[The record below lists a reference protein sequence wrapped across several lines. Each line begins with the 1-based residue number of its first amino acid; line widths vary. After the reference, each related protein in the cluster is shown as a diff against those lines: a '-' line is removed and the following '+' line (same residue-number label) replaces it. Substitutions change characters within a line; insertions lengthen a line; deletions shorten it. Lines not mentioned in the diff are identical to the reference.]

1 MGGNS
6 FRKNLKLVRT
16 WSMLDVLYNHI
27 MILATISKQFEE
39 RITLDSN
46 AATHSIFFR
55 QWKFIV
61 CSQWPMNKNVKL
73 VEIKLRRFE

>member
-1 MGGNS
+1 
-6 FRKNLKLVRT
+6 
-16 WSMLDVLYNHI
+16 MLDVLYNH

-39 RITLDSN
+39 RITLGSN
-46 AATHSIFFR
+46 AIHPFFFS

-73 VEIKLRRFE
+73 VKIKLRWFE

>member
-1 MGGNS
+1 
-6 FRKNLKLVRT
+6 
-16 WSMLDVLYNHI
+16 
-27 MILATISKQFEE
+27 MILATIAKQFEE
-39 RITLDSN
+39 RITLGSK
-46 AATHSIFFR
+46 AIHPFFFS